1 MPLTGDA
8 VVNKEMEQL
17 ISLVNSLQAAF
28 AVAGTGR
35 ARIDLPQIA
44 VVGGQSSGKSSV
56 LEAVVGKSFLPR
68 GSGIVTRRPLILQL
82 HHSDSSY
89 AEFAHKPGERWYD
102 FDQIRGEIEADTERK
117 CGGNLGVHHEPIVL
131 SVYQPDVLDL
141 TLIDL
146 PGTTKVPVGDQPA
159 DIASQIEQMILGF
172 VSKPECIILAVTSAN
187 TDLANS
193 DAIALS
199 KRVDPDGT
207 RTIGVLT
214 KLDLM
219 DKGTDA
225 RDVLVGASKQVPP
238 LRLGYIG
245 VVNRSQLDINERK
258 TIANAREAEAQF
270 FAAHE
275 AYRDLA
281 ERLGTQFL
289 VRRCSS
295 LLGEHIKRALPRIA
309 SELDGT
315 TRSTKAELAALGEDE
330 LATPAARKGKLVHVV
345 LACAK
350 KFDGLVDG
358 AVALEPAAA
367 GDAARGALA
376 GGARVEAT
384 FKALRQALDART
396 VESAMS
402 FDELF
407 TLVENARGL
416 APGGWDTDAPLRALI
431 RAGVRSFA
439 EPCVTCVASA
449 HGELVALADDAIN
462 RSPHAAAFPALRESL
477 FTKVKVALERRR
489 ARAEELTREI
499 LDMEAHRLNLLHP
512 DFCGARADGSG
523 AVSRVALI
531 EMFQKRQDTQRRAV
545 AANDDIAIGGAN
557 PTFAASATSAGGDEA
572 ELNALLGS
580 NRVLTAPESARVK
593 ELMQKS
599 KPSGSSPPPLPSR
612 AGGARRSPPPPLP
625 EAESSASGATPG
637 APARPRRRLSH
648 DQALRTAE
656 SGEEDVALLEML
668 AESYLAIVRKTL
680 ADFIPKA
687 VCFRLLAP
695 NDDLSADLIAEAD
708 YQEQEKVDE
717 LMDADPE
724 VAAKRDALRALLAKL
739 EDAQAAIQKIARGK

>member
-225 RDVLVGASKQVPP
+225 REANITEVETRA
-238 LRLGYIG
+238 RAA
-245 VVNRSQLDINERK
+245 RK
-258 TIANAREAEAQF
+258 
-270 FAAHE
+270 
-275 AYRDLA
+275 
-281 ERLGTQFL
+281 
-289 VRRCSS
+289 RR
-295 LLGEHIKRALPRIA
+295 GQEIPRPRA
-309 SELDGT
+309 
-315 TRSTKAELAALGEDE
+315 
-330 LATPAARKGKLVHVV
+330 ATPA
-345 LACAK
+345 
-350 KFDGLVDG
+350 
-358 AVALEPAAA
+358 
-367 GDAARGALA
+367 
-376 GGARVEAT
+376 
-384 FKALRQALDART
+384 
-396 VESAMS
+396 
-402 FDELF
+402 
-407 TLVENARGL
+407 
-416 APGGWDTDAPLRALI
+416 
-431 RAGVRSFA
+431 
-439 EPCVTCVASA
+439 
-449 HGELVALADDAIN
+449 
-462 RSPHAAAFPALRESL
+462 
-477 FTKVKVALERRR
+477 
-489 ARAEELTREI
+489 
-499 LDMEAHRLNLLHP
+499 
-512 DFCGARADGSG
+512 
-523 AVSRVALI
+523 
-531 EMFQKRQDTQRRAV
+531 
-545 AANDDIAIGGAN
+545 
-557 PTFAASATSAGGDEA
+557 
-572 ELNALLGS
+572 LGHS
-580 NRVLTAPESARVK
+580 
-593 ELMQKS
+593 
-599 KPSGSSPPPLPSR
+599 
-612 AGGARRSPPPPLP
+612 
-625 EAESSASGATPG
+625 
-637 APARPRRRLSH
+637 
-648 DQALRTAE
+648 
-656 SGEEDVALLEML
+656 
-668 AESYLAIVRKTL
+668 
-680 ADFIPKA
+680 
-687 VCFRLLAP
+687 
-695 NDDLSADLIAEAD
+695 
-708 YQEQEKVDE
+708 
-717 LMDADPE
+717 
-724 VAAKRDALRALLAKL
+724 
-739 EDAQAAIQKIARGK
+739 